1 MCIRDSH
8 KDATPLLV
16 FDEIDANVGGEVAR
30 AVGFKMQ
37 QLGNRHQVISIT
49 HFPQVAAL
57 ASHHYLVQKASAGN
71 RTISCLREVSHEE
84 RVDELVR
91 MLGGGGDSNPLS
103 ALSEL
108 DPQLLQ
114 AGLRLFSEYSATDDR
129 KVALLNA
136 LKPFVKPERY
146 AKVDKAVQIA
156 KLARVIRVAF
166 QLFQSRR
173 EEGKDDV

>member
-1 MCIRDSH
+1 MAEFEEKLNAILSDPQAMGQIASLAQALTGEH
-8 KDATPLLV
+8 TGESAPPPDWSALL
-16 FDEIDANVGGEVAR
+16 G
-30 AVGFKMQ
+30 
-37 QLGNRHQVISIT
+37 
-49 HFPQVAAL
+49 
-57 ASHHYLVQKASAGN
+57 
-71 RTISCLREVSHEE
+71 
-84 RVDELVR
+84 

>member
-1 MCIRDSH
+1 MAEFEEKLNAILSDPQAMGQIASLAQALTGEHAGESARPPAAEPAEAGPAGEAAGQSG
-8 KDATPLLV
+8 ATDWSALL
-16 FDEIDANVGGEVAR
+16 G
-30 AVGFKMQ
+30 
-37 QLGNRHQVISIT
+37 
-49 HFPQVAAL
+49 
-57 ASHHYLVQKASAGN
+57 
-71 RTISCLREVSHEE
+71 
-84 RVDELVR
+84 

-173 EEGKDDV
+173 EEVKDDV

>member
-1 MCIRDSH
+1 MALWS
-8 KDATPLLV
+8 ALL
-16 FDEIDANVGGEVAR
+16 G
-30 AVGFKMQ
+30 
-37 QLGNRHQVISIT
+37 
-49 HFPQVAAL
+49 
-57 ASHHYLVQKASAGN
+57 
-71 RTISCLREVSHEE
+71 
-84 RVDELVR
+84 

>member
-1 MCIRDSH
+1 MAEFEEKLNAILSDPQAMGQIASLAQALTGEHTGESAPPPAAEPAEGGTAGAAGRG
-8 KDATPLLV
+8 ARAPGP
-16 FDEIDANVGGEVAR
+16 GGEA
-30 AVGFKMQ
+30 AGQ
-37 QLGNRHQVISIT
+37 AGATDWSALLG
-49 HFPQVAAL
+49 
-57 ASHHYLVQKASAGN
+57 
-71 RTISCLREVSHEE
+71 
-84 RVDELVR
+84 

>member
-1 MCIRDSH
+1 MAEFEEKLNAILSDPQAMGQIASLAQALTGEH
-8 KDATPLLV
+8 TGESAPL
-16 FDEIDANVGGEVAR
+16 G
-30 AVGFKMQ
+30 
-37 QLGNRHQVISIT
+37 
-49 HFPQVAAL
+49 
-57 ASHHYLVQKASAGN
+57 
-71 RTISCLREVSHEE
+71 
-84 RVDELVR
+84 

>member
-1 MCIRDSH
+1 M
-8 KDATPLLV
+8 
-16 FDEIDANVGGEVAR
+16 AN
-30 AVGFKMQ
+30 
-37 QLGNRHQVISIT
+37 
-49 HFPQVAAL
+49 PQSNL
-57 ASHHYLVQKASAGN
+57 
-71 RTISCLREVSHEE
+71 
-84 RVDELVR
+84 DELMKDPKAAGLLKNKALLQSLMQSPDTQR
-91 MLGGGGDSNPLS
+91 LMELLSQNAGDGLKTAAAKGDTGALLGMLGGGGDSNPLS

>member
-1 MCIRDSH
+1 MGQIASL
-8 KDATPLLV
+8 AQALT
-16 FDEIDANVGGEVAR
+16 GEHTGESA
-30 AVGFKMQ
+30 
-37 QLGNRHQVISIT
+37 
-49 HFPQVAAL
+49 PPPAAEP
-57 ASHHYLVQKASAGN
+57 AEAGPA
-71 RTISCLREVSHEE
+71 
-84 RVDELVR
+84 
-91 MLGGGGDSNPLS
+91 GGGGDSNPLS

>member
-1 MCIRDSH
+1 MAEFEEKLNAILSDPCGHGPDRFPSQALTGEHRGRICSTPRRRTAEAGPHGRGGRQSG
-8 KDATPLLV
+8 ATDWSALL
-16 FDEIDANVGGEVAR
+16 G
-30 AVGFKMQ
+30 
-37 QLGNRHQVISIT
+37 
-49 HFPQVAAL
+49 
-57 ASHHYLVQKASAGN
+57 
-71 RTISCLREVSHEE
+71 
-84 RVDELVR
+84 

>member
-1 MCIRDSH
+1 MAEFEEKLNAILSDPQAMGQIASLAQALTGEH
-8 KDATPLLV
+8 TGESAPPPAAEPAEAGEAAGQSDATDWSALL
-16 FDEIDANVGGEVAR
+16 G
-30 AVGFKMQ
+30 
-37 QLGNRHQVISIT
+37 
-49 HFPQVAAL
+49 
-57 ASHHYLVQKASAGN
+57 
-71 RTISCLREVSHEE
+71 
-84 RVDELVR
+84 

>member
-1 MCIRDSH
+1 MAEFEEKLNAILSDPQAMGQIASLAQALTGEH
-8 KDATPLLV
+8 TGEAAGQAGATDWSALL
-16 FDEIDANVGGEVAR
+16 G
-30 AVGFKMQ
+30 
-37 QLGNRHQVISIT
+37 
-49 HFPQVAAL
+49 
-57 ASHHYLVQKASAGN
+57 
-71 RTISCLREVSHEE
+71 
-84 RVDELVR
+84 

>member
-1 MCIRDSH
+1 MAEFEEKLNAILSDPQAMGQIASLAQALTGEHTGESAPPPAAEPAEAGPAGEAAGQRQMCIRDR
-8 KDATPLLV
+8 
-16 FDEIDANVGGEVAR
+16 G
-30 AVGFKMQ
+30 
-37 QLGNRHQVISIT
+37 
-49 HFPQVAAL
+49 
-57 ASHHYLVQKASAGN
+57 
-71 RTISCLREVSHEE
+71 
-84 RVDELVR
+84 